1 MVKDKN
7 EEVIKEIVGDTLR
20 RLKEVKD
27 KNILYSFI
35 AKLNKTANLTQYR
48 LGDCKYKVIKLDEY
62 EKIRN
67 DQLRRTE
74 CHPEIM
80 AELFLT
86 MPLVSKVRF
95 LNKISNIIFS
105 EPNNLINE
113 MDDIVK
119 HKKINANTKSMFREI
134 VYRISVNDKDNAKN
148 NK

>member
-1 MVKDKN
+1 
-7 EEVIKEIVGDTLR
+7 
-20 RLKEVKD
+20 
-27 KNILYSFI
+27 
-35 AKLNKTANLTQYR
+35 
-48 LGDCKYKVIKLDEY
+48 
-62 EKIRN
+62 
-67 DQLRRTE
+67 
-74 CHPEIM
+74 M